1 MGAFCKGNSGSN
13 YRVDELCDA
22 ANSADHNQSNAADHN
37 QSNAAYCNRRRGMVR
52 FLCLSVRKGNNQCKN
67 GGTDRDAVWLG

>member
-1 MGAFCKGNSGSN
+1 VTEMGTFCKGNSGSN

-22 ANSADHNQSNAADHN
+22 ANSADHN

>member
-22 ANSADHNQSNAADHN
+22 ANSADHNQSNAA
-37 QSNAAYCNRRRGMVR
+37 YCNRRRGMVR
-52 FLCLSVRKGNNQCKN
+52 FFVSVC
-67 GGTDRDAVWLG
+67 T